1 MKFEVNDLVM
11 FQYNEDKTWRLG
23 RVTNIAKDMFG
34 EDIII
39 VAEYDGNF
47 ETVNSN
53 QFYAFDCDSDD
64 IVKIDYGIKKCGEIC
79 EKCDHEFPEK
89 KNERL
94 FEILEKILDEVKEI
108 NKKLWYGSWRD
119 YTDVKTPWYQE
130 KYDPDK
136 WKIYCEKV
144 NNDTDAITTNNT
156 ITVSDDLPNI
166 SCTKDTRN
174 NWWYETKSW
183 DCGGKLAQE
192 ILEEIQ
198 NKNKFKE

>member
-11 FQYNEDKTWRLG
+11 FQPIYNKTWRFG
-23 RVTNIAKDMFG
+23 RVTNIAN
-34 EDIII
+34 DINGNDI
-39 VAEYDGNF
+39 VIVVEYDSKFNSS
-47 ETVNSN
+47 ETN
-53 QFYAFDCDSDD
+53 QFYAFNCDSDN
-64 IVKIDYGIKKCGEIC
+64 IVRIDYDIKKCGEV
-79 EKCDHEFPEK
+79 CDNCDQELPGK

-94 FEILEKILDEVKEI
+94 FELLEKILDEVKEI

-144 NNDTDAITTNNT
+144 DTDSITTTN
-156 ITVSDDLPNI
+156 TVSDDLPNT
-166 SCTKDTRN
+166 SCTNDTQGK
-174 NWWYETKSW
+174 WWYETPTW

-192 ILEEIQ
+192 ILEEMK
-198 NKNKFKE
+198 NKDKFKE